1 MNTLKVCLTQESN
14 KMNRTISLALAVA
27 LLSGVTLIAG
37 ADSAEAKPWKK
48 RVNHRQKHQQ
58 KRLALGVKDSSLTKK
73 EYYGLQKQ
81 QAKLNRMESK
91 MRLSDGGLS
100 KKEAAR
106 LESSQDRLSKN
117 IYKQKHDDQNRN

>member
-1 MNTLKVCLTQESN
+1 MKKMIAYGLTFGLLLSS
-14 KMNRTISLALAVA
+14 SLALTAQP
-27 LLSGVTLIAG
+27 
-37 ADSAEAKPWKK
+37 AEAKPWKK

>member
-1 MNTLKVCLTQESN
+1 MKQELN
-14 KMNRTISLALAVA
+14 KMKRTISLALAVA
-27 LLSGVTLIAG
+27 LLSGVTLIVG

-48 RVNHRQKHQQ
+48 RVNHRQHHQQ
-58 KRLALGVKDSSLTKK
+58 KRLAQGMKDGSLTKK
-73 EYYGLQKQ
+73 EYCGLQKQ
-81 QAKLNRMESK
+81 QAKLNRMETK

-106 LESSQDRLSKN
+106 LEKSQDRLSKN